1 MNLDADIARLL
12 IKRIHQNSIDIA
24 LTFDVSNEDAREI
37 AKFLERNAQM
47 SWESII
53 KNISVIN

>member
-1 MNLDADIARLL
+1 L
-12 IKRIHQNSIDIA
+12 IKRIHQYSIDIA
-24 LTFDVSNEDAREI
+24 LTFDVSDEEAIEI

-53 KNISVIN
+53 KNLPYW